1 MKHIRWRRTFE
12 QHLKHLIEHFYVFL
26 AAKGRCR
33 DFVKLNSDLQE
44 ETIQQ
49 LRSLEGYYKKYK
61 NWRND

>member
-1 MKHIRWRRTFE
+1 MKHIRWRKSFE
-12 QHLKHLIEHFYVFL
+12 QHVKHLIDHFYVFL

-33 DFVKLNSDLQE
+33 DFVKFDPTLQK

-61 NWRND
+61 QWRNG

>member
-12 QHLKHLIEHFYVFL
+12 QHLKHLIDHFYVFL

-49 LRSLEGYYKKYK
+49 LKSLEGYYKKYK
-61 NWRND
+61 HWRND